1 MKPFDARLLRLLP
14 GARRPVLALGAIGVA
29 QGVAAI
35 VQAFAVAA
43 VVVAVARHTALWG
56 PLGLL
61 AAVLVV
67 RALLTG
73 ATELVSSWA
82 GTEVS
87 AGLRTL
93 LLRTWLARSADQR
106 PEPAAAQTLAT
117 QGATSV
123 ETYVA
128 RYLPALVAAAVLP
141 VLAVVTLAFVDLW
154 SALIVVLT
162 LPLLPVFAALIGKAT
177 ADASDRR
184 WRAMAALA
192 GHFLDMMRGLPTL
205 SAYGRASRQS
215 ATIREVSQRHRT
227 ATVATLKLAFL
238 SSAAL
243 ELLATI
249 SVALVA
255 VSVGIRLTWGSIELG
270 PGLAAI
276 LLAPEAYWPIRR
288 VGQEFHAAADG
299 AQALEDILTATSPTP
314 TPTPADRSVTDTPTT
329 ADRSVVGASARP
341 ELTSRRVGPELSSRR
356 GWEARLED
364 VTYRYPGTDRD
375 VLRDLTLRV
384 PRGLTVV
391 TGPSGTGK
399 TTALELLCGL
409 REPTTGQASP
419 IASHLVTQRP
429 FLTAGS
435 IRSNLTLAGD
445 ATDHRLWSALRQVGL
460 EDLVRRLPD
469 GLGTPLG
476 DDGFGLSAGQR
487 ARLGVARALLSSAPL
502 VALDE
507 PTAHLDPTSTA
518 LIADVVRSLARDRA
532 VVVVTHRP
540 SLVAHADQH
549 VTLSPVA
556 QEVAR

>member
-93 LLRTWLARSADQR
+93 LLRTWLTRSADQR

-299 AQALEDILTATSPTP
+299 AQALEDILTATTPTP
-314 TPTPADRSVTDTPTT
+314 TPTPADGSDADTPT
-329 ADRSVVGASARP
+329 RP
-341 ELTSRRVGPELSSRR
+341 ELTSRRVGPELTSRR

-364 VTYRYPGTDRD
+364 VAYRYPGTGRD

-518 LIADVVRSLARDRA
+518 LIDDVVRSLARDRA

>member
-43 VVVAVARHTALWG
+43 VVVTVARHTALWG

-93 LLRTWLARSADQR
+93 LLRSWLARSADQR
-106 PEPAAAQTLAT
+106 PQAATAQTLAT

-205 SAYGRASRQS
+205 SAYGRANRQS
-215 ATIREVSQRHRT
+215 ITIREVSQRHRT

-270 PGLAAI
+270 SGLAAI

-314 TPTPADRSVTDTPTT
+314 TPTPADRSV
-329 ADRSVVGASARP
+329 VVASARP
-341 ELTSRRVGPELSSRR
+341 ELTSRQ

-364 VTYRYPGTDRD
+364 VTYRYPGTGRD
-375 VLRDLTLRV
+375 VLRGLTLRV

-429 FLTAGS
+429 FLTVGS

-518 LIADVVRSLARDRA
+518 LIDDVVRSLARDRA

>member
-1 MKPFDARLLRLLP
+1 MKPFDSRLLRLLP

-299 AQALEDILTATSPTP
+299 AQALEDILTSTSPTP
-314 TPTPADRSVTDTPTT
+314 TDRSDAHTPT
-329 ADRSVVGASARP
+329 RP
-341 ELTSRRVGPELSSRR
+341 ELSSRRVGPELTSRR
-356 GWEARLED
+356 GWEAGLED
-364 VTYRYPGTDRD
+364 VAYRYPGTGRD

-445 ATDHRLWSALRQVGL
+445 ATDEATDDRLWSALRQVGL

-518 LIADVVRSLARDRA
+518 LIDDVVRSLARDRA